1 MTWKEIK
8 DAVETAGVKENDE
21 IIMIECELHDG
32 DKTLHAARSGNKVRL
47 REHADEAKSKVTMN
61 GCAT

>member
-8 DAVETAGVKENDE
+8 NAVETAGVKESEE
-21 IIMIECELHDG
+21 ILFIECELHDG
-32 DKTLHAARSGNKVRL
+32 DKELHAARSGKSVRL
-47 REHADEAKSKVTMN
+47 REHVNEARAKEN